1 MTADTTSRPLAVVT
15 GASSGIGYELAKQ
28 FGQNG
33 FDVVVAAEDAE
44 LAQAAARLRTD
55 TDAQITPVQADL
67 ATVDGCEEL
76 YQRTQALGR
85 PVDAIALN
93 AGIGPGGDFFA
104 DTDLFAE
111 LKTIRLN
118 VDHVVH
124 LTKRFGVDMVA
135 RGEGRILITSS
146 VLASQPAPYQ
156 AVYGGSKAFVQ
167 SLAEAL
173 RQELADKGADVT
185 ITALQPGPTDTE
197 FFDRGDL
204 TDSRL
209 GASDHKDDPAKVA
222 EQGFQALMKGKSS
235 VVAGNPGNKVHALV
249 NELVP
254 DTLAAKVSKPLTRP
268 GGAE

>member
-1 MTADTTSRPLAVVT
+1 MTSDTTARPLAVVT

-44 LAQAAARLRTD
+44 LAQAADRLRTD
-55 TDAQITPVQADL
+55 TDAMVEPVQVDL
-67 ATVDGCEEL
+67 ATFDGCEEL
-76 YQRTQALGR
+76 YRATQALGR

-111 LKTIRLN
+111 LKMVHLN
-118 VDHVVH
+118 VNHVVH

-146 VLASQPAPYQ
+146 VLASQPAPFQ
-156 AVYGGSKAFVQ
+156 AVYGATKAFDRFF
-167 SLAEAL
+167 AEAL
-173 RQELADKGADVT
+173 TAELSDHEADVS
-185 ITALQPGPTDTE
+185 ITVLQPGPTDTE

-204 TDSRL
+204 TDTRL
-209 GASDHKDDPAKVA
+209 GASEHKDDPAKVA
-222 EQGFQALMKGKSS
+222 EQGFQALMKGKHS
-235 VVAGNPGNKVHALV
+235 VVAGNPGNKAQAVL
-249 NELVP
+249 NELTP
-254 DTLAAKVSKPLTRP
+254 DAVTSKLTKPLNRP
-268 GGAE
+268 GGAS